1 VIYATCCK
9 RTLVCLMAMLLLAGL
24 AACGPAATP
33 EVIQYTSVVP
43 TLRRTNT
50 PSGPTTPTIT
60 PTPYIRPTEAST
72 LSLDQPIVRVGDE
85 TITLGQFRQR
95 VRYERF
101 AALDSAR
108 RLIERVGVENIN
120 LQQPELGSTSSVV
133 AATFAALADSNGF
146 GREVYS
152 TMIRESIIRQEY
164 KTRGLTLNLKDVRDY
179 WVRYFDLQLESDID
193 AALTKAQD
201 EYNSRAIA
209 YSAIPR
215 DEITRI
221 GEVAVM
227 ALDLRPLIGREN
239 ADLNV
244 TQVKIRRLV
253 ARSQADADAALT
265 LIKRGEPFRS
275 AACQYSIDPA
285 VKGQGGELGFI
296 TRGQLPAGLK
306 DSDALFAASTGQIVG
321 PLESQLG
328 WHLFKVKEQ
337 RKNAD
342 GDTQINA
349 QTILVATQSLANDLK
364 QRAEKGE
371 DFAALACA
379 NSLDKTAGNGG
390 DLGYVDPF
398 TLSDEVASA
407 IQAST
412 GYGLI
417 GPIATKQGFEV
428 IHYEDRKTNV
438 PNPEQV
444 GAAQTRAYNTWLSA
458 RASSNFVVALNETW
472 PQAIPADP
480 LPRDVSPL
488 MREER
493 FGLPTAAQT
502 AVQTQ
507 PATAPPG

>member
-1 VIYATCCK
+1 MLCVI
-9 RTLVCLMAMLLLAGL
+9 VIIGIVGL
-24 AACGPAATP
+24 TACGPSATP

-60 PTPYIRPTEAST
+60 PTPYIRPTDDPT
-72 LSLDQPIVRVGDE
+72 LTLDQPIVRVGEE

-101 AALDSAR
+101 AALDNAR

-120 LQQPELGSTSSVV
+120 LQQPDSGGTSGVV
-133 AATFAALADSNGF
+133 AGIFAALADPNAF
-146 GREVYS
+146 GREVYN

-164 KTRGLTLNLKDVRDY
+164 KARGLTLNPKDVRDY

-193 AALTKAQD
+193 AALAKAQE
-201 EYNSRAIA
+201 EYNTRSIA
-209 YSAIPR
+209 FSGITH

-221 GEVAVM
+221 GEAAVI
-227 ALDLRPLIGREN
+227 ALDLRLIIGREN
-239 ADLNV
+239 ANLNV
-244 TQVKIRRLV
+244 TQVKIRRLI
-253 ARSQADADAALT
+253 ARSQADADAALAQ
-265 LIKRGEPFRS
+265 IKRGDPFRS

-285 VKGQGGELGFI
+285 VRGQGGDLGYV

-306 DSDALFAASTGQIVG
+306 DVDLIFKASAGEIVG
-321 PLESQLG
+321 PLESPLG
-328 WHLFKVKEQ
+328 WHLFKVKDQ

-342 GDTQINA
+342 GDTQFNA
-349 QTILVATQSLANDLK
+349 QTILVATESLAKDLK

-371 DFAALACA
+371 DFAALVCA
-379 NSLDKTAGNGG
+379 HSLDKNAGNGG

-398 TLSDEVASA
+398 TLPDEVANA
-407 IQAST
+407 IQASS
-412 GYGLI
+412 GYGLL
-417 GPIATKQGFEV
+417 GPIATKQGFE
-428 IHYEDRKTNV
+428 IIQYEDRKTNV
-438 PNPEQV
+438 PNLEQV

-458 RASSNFVVALNETW
+458 KASSNDVVTLNQIW
-472 PQAIPADP
+472 QQAIPADP

-493 FGLPTAAQT
+493 FGLPTA
-502 AVQTQ
+502 Q
-507 PATAPPG
+507 PAATPSK